1 MPNVPTMALLKYCTQ
16 LKKIDVCI
24 FYLMPDSEK
33 SYCVPYHFFTASIR
47 INLTIQENVVNFIK
61 IDPKWGNLRIYNGD
75 NMCARS

>member
-47 INLTIQENVVNFIK
+47 INLTIQENVVITLQPYTVIQLQVDIFI
-61 IDPKWGNLRIYNGD
+61 ISSR
-75 NMCARS
+75 